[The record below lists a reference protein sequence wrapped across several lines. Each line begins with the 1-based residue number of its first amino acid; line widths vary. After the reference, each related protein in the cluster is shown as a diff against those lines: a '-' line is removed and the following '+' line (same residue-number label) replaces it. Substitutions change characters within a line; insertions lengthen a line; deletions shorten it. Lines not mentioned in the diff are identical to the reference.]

1 MIKEMLIKNGGL
13 TLNKKGQPII
23 LKTGYQVSIYDC
35 AKILLKDFNDK
46 IVKQLADKINRGEY
60 VGLWIDG
67 GYVYADISKRIATK
81 KDAYQKGKELK
92 QLAIFNWKRNESLY
106 L

>member
-1 MIKEMLIKNGGL
+1 MIKQMLIKNGGL
-13 TLNKKGQPII
+13 TLNKKGQPIM
-23 LKTGYQVSIYDC
+23 LKSGYQVSIYDC
-35 AKILLKDFNDK
+35 AKTPLQDFDDN

-60 VGLWIDG
+60 VGLWIDN

-81 KDAYQKGKELK
+81 KDACKKGKELN
-92 QLAIFNWKRNESLY
+92 QLAIFDWKRNESLY